1 MSKQVITCPKEGRM
15 IKLAPEMYAALDKY
29 YFSDTMPSD
38 VERWWE
44 SVSSY
49 VEGWDDDAVD

>member
-1 MSKQVITCPKEGRM
+1 MV
-15 IKLAPEMYAALDKY
+15 KLAPEMYLALDKW

-49 VEGWDDDAVD
+49 VEGWDNDTVD